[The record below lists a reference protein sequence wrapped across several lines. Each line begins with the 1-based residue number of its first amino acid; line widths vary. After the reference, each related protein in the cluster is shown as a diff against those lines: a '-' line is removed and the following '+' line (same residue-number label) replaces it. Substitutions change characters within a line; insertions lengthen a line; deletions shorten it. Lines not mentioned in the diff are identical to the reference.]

1 MRLIRSLFCAAALL
15 SPSIAF
21 AAPESP
27 APLPSEIRL
36 SDTEKEKI
44 LEEAAATRRDRTAA
58 QTLDDAPADE
68 AGRPIHGEVGFEIG
82 TGGYRSAYGTAIVP
96 FENDGLAIISLGS
109 TNFGSRGRYP
119 DPWWR

>member
-15 SPSIAF
+15 SPSMAF

-36 SDTEKEKI
+36 SDAEKEKV
-44 LEEAAATRRDRTAA
+44 LEEAAAIRHERTAVQSVDETFA
-58 QTLDDAPADE
+58 GE
-68 AGRPIHGEVGFEIG
+68 AGRQVHGEVGFEVG

-96 FENDGLAIISLGS
+96 LEDDGVAIISLGS
-109 TNFGSRGRYP
+109 TDFGSRGRYP
-119 DPWWR
+119 DPWWQ